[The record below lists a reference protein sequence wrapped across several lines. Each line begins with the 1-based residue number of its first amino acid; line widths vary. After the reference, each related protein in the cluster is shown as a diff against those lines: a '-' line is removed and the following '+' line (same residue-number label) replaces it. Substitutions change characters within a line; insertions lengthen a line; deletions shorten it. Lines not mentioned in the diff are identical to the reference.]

1 MRDEILAIY
10 KAHSFRIGGKW
21 FCSFDSVYDDLRDL
35 FPHKNH
41 DQICELMEITNELL
55 EFER

>member
-10 KAHSFRIGGKW
+10 EKHSFTIGGQW

-35 FPHKNH
+35 FPQKNH
-41 DQICELMEITNELL
+41 KQICELMEQYQ
-55 EFER
+55 R